1 MADTITAWS
10 DPAGIEP
17 GLTGEDRDELIRS
30 RLALVQRLGRAAE
43 YKDSESGLHVVR
55 VSHFCRRLGLAAGM
69 EPQDAEL
76 LFTAAPMHDI
86 GKIAIPDHILQ
97 KPGPLDD
104 EEWAVMQRHTVLGA
118 EFIGEHD
125 HPLLAMARD
134 IALTHHERWNG
145 QGYPQG
151 LAGED
156 IPLSGRIVAIADVFD
171 ALTSDR
177 PYHKAW
183 PIERAVELIRHEA
196 GTIFDPELSR
206 LFGEVMRDILRVKR
220 EFAETIGD

>member
-1 MADTITAWS
+1 MVDTGSEPNAY
-10 DPAGIEP
+10 AEEP
-17 GLTGEDRDELIRS
+17 GNTDEDREEILRS

-55 VSHFCRRLGLAAGM
+55 VSHFSRRLGLAVGM
-69 EPQDAEL
+69 APREAEL

-97 KPGPLDD
+97 KPGKLDA

-125 HPLLAMARD
+125 HPLLRMARD
-134 IALTHHERWNG
+134 IALTHHERWDG

-156 IPLSGRIVAIADVFD
+156 IPLAGRIVAIADVFD

-183 PIERAVELIRHEA
+183 PIERAVELVRREA
-196 GTIFDPELSR
+196 GTVFDPNLSR
-206 LFGEVMRDILRVKR
+206 LFGEVMRDILQVKR
-220 EFAETIGD
+220 EYAETIGG